1 MNLFNWLSTLLKGI
15 ALGVLLVLA
24 SANPVFAADKADTP
38 ETRFK
43 VNGINI
49 DISPMLKDNWRFS
62 SFRSTT
68 NSSGDITLQG
78 VAVQNKGGANLERWY
93 AYDKDGVII
102 DEGPLGYQEYPHG
115 EKTRFDMYLGKKAGQ
130 VQRIK
135 IDGK

>member
-1 MNLFNWLSTLLKGI
+1 MKLFNHESTLLEEF
-15 ALGVLLVLA
+15 ALGVILVLA
-24 SANPVFAADKADTP
+24 CTNPVSAADKADVP
-38 ETRFK
+38 ETRFT
-43 VNGINI
+43 VNGISI

-78 VAVQNKGGANLERWY
+78 VALQNKAGASLERWY

-102 DEGPLGYQEYPHG
+102 DEGPLGYQEYPRG